1 MKTDTYFCENAAQT
15 CRSAINL
22 IIDLWPARYE
32 AGEELRETLQ
42 ELSRLRDFFT
52 AATWEGEALEIR
64 ARQADAAAPVLDLD
78 GELAKLAATD
88 ERIARA
94 EAAANGR
101 TREAKGLTN

>member
-1 MKTDTYFCENAAQT
+1 MKMDSNFCEDAART

-22 IIDLWPARYE
+22 IIDLWPARYN

-64 ARQADAAAPVLDLD
+64 ARQADAAAPVLDL
-78 GELAKLAATD
+78 ERERAKLAATD

-94 EAAANGR
+94 EA
-101 TREAKGLTN
+101 LTN

>member
-64 ARQADAAAPVLDLD
+64 ARQADAAAPVLDL
-78 GELAKLAATD
+78 ERERAKLAATD
-88 ERIARA
+88 ERIAKA
-94 EAAANGR
+94 EA
-101 TREAKGLTN
+101 LTN

>member
-1 MKTDTYFCENAAQT
+1 MQLDHNFCEDAART
-15 CRSAINL
+15 CGGAINL

-52 AATWEGEALEIR
+52 AATWEGEDLEIR

-78 GELAKLAATD
+78 GELEKLAATD
-88 ERIARA
+88 ERIAKA

>member
-1 MKTDTYFCENAAQT
+1 MKMDSNFCDDAART

-22 IIDLWPARYE
+22 IIDLWPAHYN

-64 ARQADAAAPVLDLD
+64 ERQAEEAAPVLDI
-78 GELAKLAATD
+78 ERERAKISATD

-94 EAAANGR
+94 EAALQN
-101 TREAKGLTN
+101 

>member
-22 IIDLWPARYE
+22 IIDLWPAHYE

-42 ELSRLRDFFT
+42 GLSGLRDFFT

-64 ARQADAAAPVLDLD
+64 ERQAEAAAPVLDL
-78 GELAKLAATD
+78 ERERAKISATD

-94 EAAANGR
+94 EAALQN
-101 TREAKGLTN
+101 